1 MFQLYLQANDPT
13 DQAPATC
20 YDFCWDLTLRN
31 ISSVL
36 SDVAIKHT
44 EWGLTEPKPVILRY
58 KNDIESELVQ
68 YVFNRIQQITRQ
80 LKLTDKI
87 LVPEIVSKMPQ
98 GAKEEL
104 LKTQQALK
112 AQFVPRG
119 MPVNA
124 KPVASVVQAAEAVPV
139 AKPVAAPQLGNLQQP
154 QLPGWKTAEEGV
166 PESPQG

>member
-31 ISSVL
+31 LSSVI

-58 KNDIESELVQ
+58 KNDIEPELVQ

-80 LKLTDKI
+80 LKLTGKI
-87 LVPEIVSKMPQ
+87 LVPELVDKMPP
-98 GAKEEL
+98 GAREEL
-104 LKTQQALK
+104 AKTQQALRT
-112 AQFVPRG
+112 QLVPKG
-119 MPVNA
+119 MQVVA
-124 KPVASVVQAAEAVPV
+124 KPVASVVQAAEAVP
-139 AKPVAAPQLGNLQQP
+139 QLGNLQQP
-154 QLPGWKTAEEGV
+154 QLPGWKKAEEEV
-166 PESPQG
+166 PEAPQG